1 MSVIETP
8 VNIWG
13 FQRDLIVYQGRRKS
27 IIPNASTGLYM
38 APFLNPY
45 LPLPEKHKIVR
56 LGRKKEWVLLENDG
70 ILEVGVRFNI
80 SDRKKLG
87 RGGAIIRSVSSVL
100 IIKL

>member
-56 LGRKKEWVLLENDG
+56 VGRKKEWVLLENDGILKEWVLLENDG

-87 RGGAIIRSVSSVL
+87 RGAQ
-100 IIKL
+100 